1 MRYLVCQP
9 RGECSVLRIM
19 RDDDRISGHFETWA
33 LNNGPRVLF
42 VETALGRLLSKH
54 HMGGSYE
61 NGALYGLSHTEM
73 VDVLT
78 SKMGEC
84 DRARYERLDQELRAA
99 QVQRD
104 EALKKSKFPLLRL
117 AAAISW
123 GTAKLFTTIIIR
135 GTIMIVWLCVIPI
148 LIGVI
153 RGMSKGR

>member
-9 RGECSVLRIM
+9 RGDCAVLRIM
-19 RDDDRISGHFETWA
+19 KADDQISGHFETWA
-33 LNNGPRVLF
+33 LNNGLRVLF
-42 VETALGRLLSKH
+42 VETALGRLLNKH

-61 NGALYGLSHTEM
+61 SGALYGLSHTEM

-84 DRARYERLDQELRAA
+84 DRARYERLEQEVQAA
-99 QVQRD
+99 KAQRD
-104 EALKKSKFPLLRL
+104 EVLRNSRFPLLRL

-123 GTAKLFTTIIIR
+123 GTAKLLTVIVVR
-135 GTIMIVWLCVIPI
+135 GTIMLIWLCVIPI
-148 LIGVI
+148 LIGII